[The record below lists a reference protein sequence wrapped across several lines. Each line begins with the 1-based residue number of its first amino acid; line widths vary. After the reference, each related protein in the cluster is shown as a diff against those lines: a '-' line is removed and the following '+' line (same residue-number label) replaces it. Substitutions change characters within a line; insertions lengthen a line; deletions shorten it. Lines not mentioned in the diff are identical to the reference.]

1 MRPGIP
7 LLGSCF
13 LHHFLNLCFVYNYHW
28 VFRSEEAHHAFFRD
42 LPEAMKQPVVFQ
54 EDFMDKYECIAC
66 GYIYDPAVGDPDSGI
81 PPGTP
86 FDKLP
91 EGWVC
96 PLCGV
101 GKDRFEKTE

>member
-1 MRPGIP
+1 VSAVNLYREALIHAAYAGNATTARIYKEKEQPRNFIQG
-7 LLGSCF
+7 LLK
-13 LHHFLNLCFVYNYHW
+13 
-28 VFRSEEAHHAFFRD
+28 R
-42 LPEAMKQPVVFQ
+42 MKQPVFK

-66 GYIYDPAVGDPDSGI
+66 GYLYDPAVGDPDSGT

-91 EGWVC
+91 DDWVC

-101 GKDRFEKTE
+101 GKDQFEKVE